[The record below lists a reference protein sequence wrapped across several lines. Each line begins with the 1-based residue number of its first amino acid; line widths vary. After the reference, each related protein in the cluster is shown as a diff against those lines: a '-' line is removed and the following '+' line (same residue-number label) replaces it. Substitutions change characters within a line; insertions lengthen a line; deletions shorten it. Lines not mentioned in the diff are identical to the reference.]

1 MVKVANMQHIFQCIK
16 QDLYVLKMDNQPEVL
31 NGIEEELEDWECEQ
45 QQKAIREVNQNY
57 QKISNRNLINTN
69 NETSKSS

>member
-1 MVKVANMQHIFQCIK
+1 MQHIFQCIK

-45 QQKAIREVNQNY
+45 QQNAIREVNQNY
-57 QKISNRNLINTN
+57 QKISKSVKKSLIKRIGWQT
-69 NETSKSS
+69 KFIK